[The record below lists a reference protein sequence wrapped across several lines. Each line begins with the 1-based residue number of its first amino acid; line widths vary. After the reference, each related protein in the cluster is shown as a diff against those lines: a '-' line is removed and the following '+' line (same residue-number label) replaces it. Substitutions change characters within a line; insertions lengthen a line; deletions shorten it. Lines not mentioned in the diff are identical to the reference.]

1 MNRECVVFSFLQV
14 LRNHELV
21 GQIRLDEL
29 EARLDRTSQEEGQPV
44 SDIGAITD
52 CNEVSSETQTNTLAE
67 MKIVDEH
74 LQMKDACQSPNPAE
88 LKDLEQEDR
97 QQAGTEKR
105 PEAAAEEDV
114 NRQPEKKDLQIQENQ
129 NQLKPRNGDGNNV
142 RKSGLKEKIV
152 KLYEGSPDKRPGLL
166 LKGRMFNDNDAKI
179 EEHILRCVLQLEKDG
194 STVKMCR
201 KSEMELPSK
210 AEMKMEAV
218 LEHNH
223 LREYLLFNNW
233 SNNLKNQDGTEVA
246 STTSKTSPAKPN
258 SIRIPSHFT
267 IQRHSLPHGGHSGQ
281 RKFGTWGVSFTA
293 SNGKPMENP
302 GRSEKVEDSCCS
314 ENEGL
319 TEEGRQ
325 VSCCE
330 QKDQG
335 DDEVTHRNK
344 KPRLEEDGAT
354 KRAESPRDPE
364 GMPQYSE
371 SKSVK

>member
-1 MNRECVVFSFLQV
+1 MANNLPHNVIEPSTRYMVNVIFSSFLQV

-52 CNEVSSETQTNTLAE
+52 CDEVSSETQTETLAE
-67 MKIVDEH
+67 MKIDDKH
-74 LQMKDACQSPNPAE
+74 LQIKDACQSPNPAE

-97 QQAGTEKR
+97 QRAGTEKR
-105 PEAAAEEDV
+105 PEVAAEEAEDV
-114 NRQPEKKDLQIQENQ
+114 NRQPEKKDIQIQENQ

-142 RKSGLKEKIV
+142 RNSSLKEKIV
-152 KLYEGSPDKRPGLL
+152 KLYEGSPDKRPGLP

-201 KSEMELPSK
+201 KSEMDLPSK

-218 LEHNH
+218 LAHNH

-267 IQRHSLPHGGHSGQ
+267 I
-281 RKFGTWGVSFTA
+281 K
-293 SNGKPMENP
+293 NK
-302 GRSEKVEDSCCS
+302 
-314 ENEGL
+314 
-319 TEEGRQ
+319 
-325 VSCCE
+325 
-330 QKDQG
+330 KDQG
-335 DDEVTHRNK
+335 DDEVMHRNK

-354 KRAESPRDPE
+354 KGAENPRDPE

-371 SKSVK
+371 SKSVI